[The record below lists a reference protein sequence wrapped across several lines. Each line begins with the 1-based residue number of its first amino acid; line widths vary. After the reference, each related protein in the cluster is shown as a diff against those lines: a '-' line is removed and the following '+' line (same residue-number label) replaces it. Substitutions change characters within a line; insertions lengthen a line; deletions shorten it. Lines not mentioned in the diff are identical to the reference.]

1 MGEQQDLGKT
11 LMTIGVLA
19 FWIPL
24 SMELFELWFISVIGV
39 FIFIFGAVMKAGT
52 SSDTLARTAAVGI
65 NQHLPTSRAED
76 FLERV
81 VGVADNPD
89 TAVMSMGQQPEGTR
103 ATMSGILSTEFVSE
117 AQSYSMNTSDSGF
130 RKDEFDEFSQHGHE
144 RVLPL
149 EMANPVYCW
158 SNPEDEWANPTK
170 YW

>member
-1 MGEQQDLGKT
+1 MGEEQDLGKT
-11 LMTIGVLA
+11 LMTIGLLV

-24 SMELFELWFISVIGV
+24 SMELFDLWFISVIGA

-81 VGVADNPD
+81 VRVADNPD
-89 TAVMSMGQQPEGTR
+89 TAVMSIGQQPEGTR

-117 AQSYSMNTSDSGF
+117 AESYFMNTSVDQF
-130 RKDEFDEFSQHGHE
+130 RYDEYDEFSLHDHE

-149 EMANPVYCW
+149 EMADPVSCW
-158 SNPEDEWANPTK
+158 FNPEDEWENPTK